1 MATMSTM
8 QRFTHTL
15 HNRGIS
21 LAAFVVHGTSWVCA
35 KDVAT
40 ALGYTNTQQSILD
53 NVDEED
59 RAQSKDFKHLIFRC
73 LPEYNEGEEIFISEL
88 GMHSLILSSQTP
100 QAKGM
105 HRWVMNEV
113 LPSIRNTVR
122 YALHPEAPQKRV
134 ALEIVEIDERIQGAK
149 RRCIEAGISSMKRCG
164 ITIADA
170 DEMQAKDRLHQIVFG
185 SRIFG
190 LLSDDEM

>member
-15 HNRGIS
+15 HNRDIS
-21 LAAFVVHGTSWVCA
+21 LTAFLAHGKPWFCA

-40 ALGYTNTQQSILD
+40 PLRYTNTQQAILH

-59 RAQSKDFKHLIFRC
+59 RAQLKDFKDLKC
-73 LPEYNEGEEIFISEL
+73 LPDCREGEEIFISEL

-100 QAKGM
+100 QAKAM

-113 LPSIRNTVR
+113 LPTIRNTVQ
-122 YALHPEAPQKRV
+122 YSLHPEVTQKRV
-134 ALEIVEIDERIQGAK
+134 ELEIAEIDERIQSAK
-149 RRCIEAGISSMKRCG
+149 RRCIETGISPMKRCG
-164 ITIADA
+164 ITIVDA
-170 DEMQAKDRLHQIVFG
+170 DEMQAKDKLHQIVFG
-185 SRIFG
+185 PRILG
-190 LLSDDEM
+190 LLSDNGM